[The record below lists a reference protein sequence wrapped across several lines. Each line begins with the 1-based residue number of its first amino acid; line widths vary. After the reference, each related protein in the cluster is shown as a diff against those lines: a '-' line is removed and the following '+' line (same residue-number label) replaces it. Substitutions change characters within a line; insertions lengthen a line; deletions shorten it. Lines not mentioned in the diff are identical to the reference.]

1 MSTTKPA
8 HAFRVIE
15 GGASTKTPAAPQGSK
30 SDMQQEHLRQAILR
44 LPVEGLGMTVQEVL
58 QEISDKLDTG
68 EDADFARW
76 VILSN
81 KLEDY
86 GLRFMVARP
95 EMNLVR
101 EGYLILAWPDRLVRY
116 FPQLAEL
123 YAEAHPSMV
132 VG

>member
-1 MSTTKPA
+1 
-8 HAFRVIE
+8 
-15 GGASTKTPAAPQGSK
+15 
-30 SDMQQEHLRQAILR
+30 MQQEHLRQAILR